1 MKNKDE
7 ENKGLLNFGNM
18 KSEPVVKAPVEQ
30 PEPVEEKKPE
40 SPIVRGSMV
49 RFVGTKTYSGL
60 DLSSY
65 TGEEFRV
72 KELSEDRVVLAAKGE
87 VVAAVNIKD
96 CEAI

>member
-18 KSEPVVKAPVEQ
+18 KPEPVVEQ

-65 TGEEFRV
+65 AGKEFRV

>member
-18 KSEPVVKAPVEQ
+18 KSEPVVEQ
-30 PEPVEEKKPE
+30 PEPVEEKKSE
-40 SPIVRGSMV
+40 SPIMRGSMV

-87 VVAAVNIKD
+87 VIAAVNIKD